1 MPAMVSCAFSGGAAM
16 RGELNKLAMCL
27 DAIVLGI
34 ALAQLLHDS
43 VRGYAGI
50 VVAVVGAVAMIFAI
64 RDAICALLRH
74 FGREGNPDKVLVHMS
89 AAVMALLGLGAASDP
104 RGSWVFVLVMPAM
117 AYFLPFAIDRGAA
130 ALGQLM
136 DRLLQLACKGRRRP

>member
-1 MPAMVSCAFSGGAAM
+1 M

-34 ALAQLLHDS
+34 ALAQLLHGS
-43 VRGYAGI
+43 VLGYAGI

-89 AAVMALLGLGAASDP
+89 AAVMALLGLAVASHP
-104 RGSWVFVLVMPAM
+104 RGSWVLVLLMPAM
-117 AYFLPFAIDRGAA
+117 TYFLSFALHRIPA
-130 ALGQLM
+130 ALGNLM
-136 DRLLQLACKGRRRP
+136 DRLLQGVCKRRRRR